1 MTPPR
6 YLMARTEV
14 PVTMGRRVRSLVRDN
29 WDDVCEDAR
38 DEPPDV
44 SERDIVMRKMMRK
57 RLERI
62 ILVVV
67 WF

>member
-1 MTPPR
+1 MTPPW

-44 SERDIVMRKMMRK
+44 SERDIVTRKMMRK
-57 RLERI
+57 RLQRI